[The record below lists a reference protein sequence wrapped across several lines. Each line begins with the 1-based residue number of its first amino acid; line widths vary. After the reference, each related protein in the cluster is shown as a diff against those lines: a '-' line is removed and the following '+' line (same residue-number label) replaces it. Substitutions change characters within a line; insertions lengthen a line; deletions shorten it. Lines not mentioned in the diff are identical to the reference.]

1 MEQSGRTGRRVL
13 LAALLL
19 ASWPG
24 AGLTAAKA
32 SRGQRSPTRVLF
44 IGNSY
49 IFVNNLPA
57 VLTRLAEV
65 GSSGPALET
74 ETVAEGG
81 WTLQR
86 HWEAGNAL
94 KKIQAS
100 HWDYV
105 VLQEQSQGPILDRE
119 AMFQYA
125 RLFDAEI
132 KKTGARTLFYLT
144 WAREN
149 RPEDQAALTDACQAI
164 ARELHALVAPV
175 GVAWQEARSKDPSLK
190 LYVEDQSHPTA
201 SGTYLAALVFL
212 AVLRGD
218 LPRQLPATVSGL
230 PDPGGPGKL
239 DLTVNAAQIPE
250 MRRAALHAAG
260 GQRTR

>member
-1 MEQSGRTGRRVL
+1 M
-13 LAALLL
+13 
-19 ASWPG
+19 
-24 AGLTAAKA
+24 
-32 SRGQRSPTRVLF
+32 RVLF

-57 VLTRLAEV
+57 VLTKLAEA
-65 GSSGPALET
+65 GGTGLAIET

-86 HWEAGNAL
+86 HWEAGTAL

-105 VLQEQSQGPILDRE
+105 VLQEQSQRPILDRE

-132 KKTGARTLFYLT
+132 KKAGARTLFYLT

-149 RPEDQAALTDACQAI
+149 RPEDQAALTDAYQTI

-175 GVAWQEARSKDPSLK
+175 GIAWQEARGKDPSLK
-190 LYVEDQSHPTA
+190 LYVEDHSHPSA

-212 AVLRGD
+212 AVLHGD
-218 LPRQLPATVSGL
+218 LPRQLPASVSGA
-230 PDPGGPGKL
+230 PYPGKPGMHN
-239 DLTVNAAQIPE
+239 LTMGAAQISE
-250 MRRAALHAAG
+250 MRRAALRAVG
-260 GQRTR
+260 SQNSK